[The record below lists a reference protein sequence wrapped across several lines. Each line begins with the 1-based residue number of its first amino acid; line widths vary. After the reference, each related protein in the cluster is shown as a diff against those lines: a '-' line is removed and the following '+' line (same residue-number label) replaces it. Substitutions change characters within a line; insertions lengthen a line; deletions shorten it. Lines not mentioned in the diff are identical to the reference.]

1 MSFNSS
7 PPGFGPSGF
16 SDVQNWARFPRSR
29 SILIPVDTQN
39 QEIPF
44 DRFDGSFLPYGMG
57 RSLGDS
63 CLNDGNALLTT
74 RALNRVIAFDPESG
88 CITVEAGVTFDEIMT
103 LSIPQGWFLPVTP
116 GTRFVSVAGA
126 VANDVHGKNHH
137 CAGTFGHHV
146 LRFSLRRSDGTRM
159 TCSAQE
165 NREWFRATIGGL
177 GLTGLI
183 EWVEVQLKPISN
195 SWIDSETIRYG
206 SLDEFYALNAESCAR
221 FEYVVAWV
229 DTLSAKGRGIFMRG
243 NHNRDPERQERKIP
257 SRTWVTVPGVMP
269 VSLFNTATIKIFNT
283 GLYWGRAARK
293 TAVIPMLPFF
303 YPLDSLGK
311 YHRLYGPGGMIQ
323 WQGLIPAGDAVRE
336 VLEASKDLGGSFLTV
351 MKVMGD
357 SPSAG
362 LLSFSG
368 AGITLA
374 LDFPYSPRVLEK
386 LPRLDAIV
394 AEAGG
399 RLYPAKD
406 ARMSGENFRKYF
418 PQWRELLPFI
428 DPRFS
433 SSFWR
438 RVTGGAS
445 ILESAGAQAATSIQ
459 ATSNTTK

>member
-1 MSFNSS
+1 
-7 PPGFGPSGF
+7 
-16 SDVQNWARFPRSR
+16 
-29 SILIPVDTQN
+29 
-39 QEIPF
+39 
-44 DRFDGSFLPYGMG
+44 MG

-63 CLNDGNALLTT
+63 CLNDGNVLLTT
-74 RALNRVIAFDPESG
+74 RGLNRVIAFDAESG
-88 CITVEAGVTFDEIMT
+88 RITAEAGVTFDEIMT

-146 LRFSLRRSDGTRM
+146 LRFSLRRSDGTRII
-159 TCSAQE
+159 CSAQE
-165 NREWFRATIGGL
+165 NSKSLRATIGGL

-206 SLDEFYALNAESCAR
+206 SLDEFYALNEESCAK

-229 DTLSAKGRGIFMRG
+229 DTLSPKGLGRGVFFRG
-243 NHNRDPERQERKIP
+243 NHNKDPERRERKTP
-257 SRTWVTVPGVMP
+257 SRTWVTVPGVFP
-269 VSLFNTATIKIFNT
+269 FSAFNTTTIRAFNTAF
-283 GLYWGRAARK
+283 YWARPARK
-293 TAVIPMLPFF
+293 TAVVPMLPFF
-303 YPLDSLGK
+303 YPLDSLGE
-311 YHRLYGPGGMIQ
+311 YHRLYGPGGMVQ
-323 WQGLIPAGDAVRE
+323 WQGLIPDRTAVRE
-336 VLEASKDLGGSFLTV
+336 VLAASADVGGSFLTV

-357 SPSAG
+357 NPSAG

-368 AGITLA
+368 AGVTIA

-394 AEAGG
+394 AETGG

-438 RVTGGAS
+438 RVTGGES
-445 ILESAGAQAATSIQ
+445 ISETAGRTAG
-459 ATSNTTK
+459 K